1 MEIAELLSAD
11 RVVSGV
17 SVSSKKRTLE
27 AVSSLLA
34 EADGVE
40 LSEVDIFDGLIA
52 RERLGST
59 GLGHG
64 VAIPHG
70 RFKDVSQALGVFIK
84 LDESIDFDAID
95 GEPVDLVFALMVPEE
110 CTEEHLQL
118 LAALAEMFS
127 DNSVRERLRQSSS
140 SAELQEIICHWHS
153 AKHKVVSSSV

>member
-17 SVSSKKRTLE
+17 AVSSKKRALE
-27 AVSSLLA
+27 AVSGLLA
-34 EADGVE
+34 EVGGVE
-40 LSEVDIFDGLIA
+40 LSEVEIFDGLIA

-70 RFKDVSQALGVFIK
+70 RFKDVSKALGVFIK
-84 LDESIDFDAID
+84 TDEAIDFDAID
-95 GEPVDLVFALMVPEE
+95 GEPVDLIFALMVPED

-127 DNSVRERLRQSSS
+127 DPAVRERLRQSNS
-140 SAELQEIICHWHS
+140 SAELQETLCHWHS
-153 AKHKVVSSSV
+153 AKNKVASSV